1 MIVGSRYCCFVTA
14 ESFVGLDLV
23 VEGCAKRGHETEWR
37 RLLER
42 TFADSQLLEAEIARF
57 NEISIPGYERIG
69 APRVGFDAAAD
80 AWIIEARK
88 AQTPEDVAATL
99 KKFSGYYVLRLVK
112 CDGVPTYS
120 NGGLYDGVDETSFRG
135 DFLKSCGNVIDNR
148 LLEAAWEHKVPE
160 AAIAYGRALLAA
172 ADVAEASPREANRS
186 FLSRL
191 GFMKSAEPLP
201 LPEQL
206 DIVRTAGRWFV
217 FWGERGHPIRAYF

>member
-1 MIVGSRYCCFVTA
+1 VGR
-14 ESFVGLDLV
+14 FVGLDLV
-23 VEGCAKRGHETEWR
+23 VEGCAKPGHEREWR

-42 TFADSQLLEAEIARF
+42 AFSDSQLSEADIAHF
-57 NEISIPGYERIG
+57 NEISVPGYGRIG

-88 AQTPEDVAATL
+88 AQTSEEKAAIL
-99 KKFSGYYVLRLVK
+99 KEFSGHYVLRLVK

-135 DFLKSCGNVIDNR
+135 DFLKSCRNVIDKR
-148 LLEAAWEHKVPE
+148 LLEAAWEHKLPE
-160 AAIAYGRALLAA
+160 AAVAYGRALLAA
-172 ADVAEASPREANRS
+172 ADAAETSPLDAHRN

-191 GFMKSAEPLP
+191 GLVKSAEPLP

-206 DIVRTAGRWFV
+206 DIVRAAGRWFV